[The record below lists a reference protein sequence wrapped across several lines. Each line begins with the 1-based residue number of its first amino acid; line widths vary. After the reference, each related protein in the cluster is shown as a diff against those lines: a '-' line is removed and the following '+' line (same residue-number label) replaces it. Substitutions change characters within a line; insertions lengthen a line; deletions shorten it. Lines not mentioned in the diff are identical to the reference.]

1 MRFRQ
6 KLSHAEAVWV
16 QELMFVL
23 IASMY
28 YSKICNYVH
37 HYALIAEALGK
48 RKRGNDLVLQRY
60 QR

>member
-6 KLSHAEAVWV
+6 KWSHAEAVWV
-16 QELMFVL
+16 DY
-23 IASMY
+23 SMY

-37 HYALIAEALGK
+37 HYALIAEAFGK
-48 RKRGNDLVLQRY
+48 RKRGNDLVLQKY